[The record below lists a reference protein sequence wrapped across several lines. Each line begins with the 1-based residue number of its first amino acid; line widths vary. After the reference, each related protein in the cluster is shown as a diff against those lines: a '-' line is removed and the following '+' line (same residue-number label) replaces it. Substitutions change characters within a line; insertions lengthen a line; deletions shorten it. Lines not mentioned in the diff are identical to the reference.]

1 MCIFC
6 KIVNKEIPSDI
17 IFEDEEVMAILDVNP
32 LTKGHT
38 LVIPKIHYKNM
49 FDAPKE
55 VVAKLATTSQQIA
68 ESYLKENMM
77 KGFHLVVNNNYEA
90 YQSVDHLHFHIIP
103 RFDRD
108 ELEYFTK
115 KK

>member
-6 KIVNKEIPSDI
+6 KIVNKEIPSDV

-68 ESYLKENMM
+68 ESYLKEEIN
-77 KGFHLVVNNNYEA
+77 KAAKFAHEKPEGFKEIYKDIIEKWVLLLKD
-90 YQSVDHLHFHIIP
+90 QSGK
-103 RFDRD
+103 R
-108 ELEYFTK
+108 TK
-115 KK
+115 L